1 MLILLKFRLHLS
13 VWYLIATFPLNKELR
28 KKESPIIGV
37 CSYFTLWYNTTILSK
52 GVQMDTNKNKL
63 LTIDDLTAR
72 VTKKRSTIY
81 QKIKDDKFPKPIIQR
96 PKFTRWAES
105 DIDLYINYL
114 QDSDD
119 NLSWSQYIA
128 NNKESKD
135 AQ

>member
-1 MLILLKFRLHLS
+1 
-13 VWYLIATFPLNKELR
+13 
-28 KKESPIIGV
+28 
-37 CSYFTLWYNTTILSK
+37 
-52 GVQMDTNKNKL
+52 MDTNKNKL